1 MNITL
6 TIQESDYGFLVEAI
20 KLRTMSMLDSLNNQV
35 ARQKQPAIAAA
46 PVKAEG
52 EPVSFTVSVPKQKKR
67 APWGYKKD
75 GTPKKRPGR
84 PVSK

>member
-35 ARQKQPAIAAA
+35 AR
-46 PVKAEG
+46 
-52 EPVSFTVSVPKQKKR
+52 
-67 APWGYKKD
+67 
-75 GTPKKRPGR
+75 
-84 PVSK
+84 